1 MKVGTTGVPILIFT
15 PFSQKFE
22 GQRWKDPMNVAVTR
36 RRPRRENFGGTKGTI
51 VPYHRIVSYHVL
63 CMISLFPA
71 YNQSLKLDITS
82 KQFFIVELG
91 TSDLAFSTA
100 NTVTL
105 PLPNIHS

>member
-1 MKVGTTGVPILIFT
+1 
-15 PFSQKFE
+15 
-22 GQRWKDPMNVAVTR
+22 
-36 RRPRRENFGGTKGTI
+36 
-51 VPYHRIVSYHVL
+51 
-63 CMISLFPA
+63 MISLFPA